1 MIWLVLI
8 WFTGAG
14 WIFLLGNVA
23 WSLLR
28 KPPRSPAQ
36 GARLF
41 GRVLLPVTGMLL
53 FLSLLGQQTGW
64 LHAGAETTLRWTT
77 LPFVIGALV
86 WSFGGERRLL
96 AVLAARAAAR
106 QGQSE

>member
-1 MIWLVLI
+1 MFWLVLI

-14 WIFLLGNVA
+14 WIFLLGDVA

-36 GARLF
+36 RMRLL
-41 GRVLLPVTGMLL
+41 GRALLPVTGMLL

-64 LHAGAETTLRWTT
+64 LHAGAETTLKWTT
-77 LPFVIGALV
+77 LPFVISALI
-86 WSFGGERRLL
+86 WAFGERRLL
-96 AVLAARAAAR
+96 KVLAARAAAK